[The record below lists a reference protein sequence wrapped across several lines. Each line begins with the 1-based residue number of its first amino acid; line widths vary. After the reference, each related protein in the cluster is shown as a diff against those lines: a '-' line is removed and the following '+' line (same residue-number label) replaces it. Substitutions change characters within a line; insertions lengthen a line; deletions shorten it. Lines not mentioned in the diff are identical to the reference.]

1 MFLAMVKQLGI
12 QTFFMTLLSA
22 DLKWNELISIINKLN
37 KQGLS
42 EEDIRNLAYHKRF
55 QLLNSNLV
63 LAGRH
68 FQYRVKVFFK
78 EVIIDG
84 ALGKTKYYAIRV
96 EFQVRGSPHVHC
108 FSS

>member
-42 EEDIRNLAYHKRF
+42 EEDIRNLA
-55 QLLNSNLV
+55 
-63 LAGRH
+63 
-68 FQYRVKVFFK
+68 
-78 EVIIDG
+78 
-84 ALGKTKYYAIRV
+84 
-96 EFQVRGSPHVHC
+96 
-108 FSS
+108 